1 MELERPQVHV
11 IPEPRTSQ
19 SAAAARP
26 RCGPPSSVRGGWV
39 GVSDH
44 VGHSLQHSLTWQL
57 IPTPGPRHG
66 CTLPES
72 PGWKEE
78 LGGRVSSRG

>member
-11 IPEPRTSQ
+11 DPEPRTSQ

-26 RCGPPSSVRGGWV
+26 RCGTPPSVRGGWV
-39 GVSDH
+39 GVSGR

-57 IPTPGPRHG
+57 IPTPGTRHG
-66 CTLPES
+66 RTLPES

-78 LGGRVSSRG
+78 LGRRVSSCG